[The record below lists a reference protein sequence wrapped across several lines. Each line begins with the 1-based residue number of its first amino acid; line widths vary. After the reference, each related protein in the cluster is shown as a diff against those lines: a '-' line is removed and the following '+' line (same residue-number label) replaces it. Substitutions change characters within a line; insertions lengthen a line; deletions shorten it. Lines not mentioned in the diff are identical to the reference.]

1 MALAQEL
8 MDPSGGPSGAY
19 HLAMARLQLQKEQFK
34 DAEES
39 IQEALQ
45 YSYQVCLSV
54 LTFIWVCPSAGWS
67 VRPVGR
73 SDSPSVDQ
81 LVRNLFFLNANF

>member
-45 YSYQVCLSV
+45 YSYQVGPSVCLSV
-54 LTFIWVCPSAGWS
+54 CRSFFFVGLSLRRCFSA
-67 VRPVGR
+67 R
-73 SDSPSVDQ
+73 
-81 LVRNLFFLNANF
+81 LVRRGQVIPYHTFPVI